1 MHIKTGTWEA
11 SNAVCE
17 SDPLCDPAVLVAAP
31 KPEPHIRNRR
41 LSPGSGSCGG
51 GGGGGGCS
59 AGVDSKSIRQTS
71 SNSFNESHR
80 TGHTHVF
87 FSSLHREQR
96 VHARG
101 NRGSRQDGG
110 GMGPRGGE
118 KNLRSSQTHTHKER
132 WVGDTLSSLK
142 PPPAFPVKDSPA
154 KLQPAV
160 SYASKVK
167 AGGTSGG
174 VAEEPPGIKVLLQN
188 QWGLSFIS
196 DGPAVENAAS
206 VPPQDMSAR
215 SPAAT
220 PHPVAGEETAENSVI
235 STSTSSQSQ
244 CSKEPKNSEELL
256 LSCHHLVEA
265 VEYHTQE
272 WNAILWGQKQ
282 DPAKVAWYKDDL

>member
-11 SNAVCE
+11 NNAVCE
-17 SDPLCDPAVLVAAP
+17 SDPLCDPAVLVSVP
-31 KPEPHIRNRR
+31 KPVPHIRNRR

-51 GGGGGGCS
+51 GGGGCS
-59 AGVDSKSIRQTS
+59 AGVDKSIRQASLNS
-71 SNSFNESHR
+71 SNEMHR

-87 FSSLHREQR
+87 ISSLHREQR
-96 VHARG
+96 AHTRG
-101 NRGSRQDGG
+101 NRGPRQDGG
-110 GMGPRGGE
+110 GVGPRGGE
-118 KNLRSSQTHTHKER
+118 KPFRSSQTHTNKER

-206 VPPQDMSAR
+206 GPPQGMSAG

-220 PHPVAGEETAENSVI
+220 LHPVAGEENAERSVS

-244 CSKEPKNSEELL
+244 CSKDPKNSEELL

-272 WNAILWGQKQ
+272 WNEILWGQKQ